1 MSASAEAAKDRWLAE
16 VGALGGS
23 CTPARGEEAVR
34 ADRQRQH
41 RRATG
46 LRDAQG
52 AATVADRD
60 HGVVAALAAPLWIL
74 PPRGSLL

>member
-1 MSASAEAAKDRWLAE
+1 VHAR
-16 VGALGGS
+16 
-23 CTPARGEEAVR
+23 RGE

-41 RRATG
+41 KMATG
-46 LRDAQG
+46 LMDAQS

-60 HGVVAALAAPLWIL
+60 HGVVAALAAPLWVP

>member
-1 MSASAEAAKDRWLAE
+1 VHAR
-16 VGALGGS
+16 
-23 CTPARGEEAVR
+23 RGE

-41 RRATG
+41 KMATG
-46 LRDAQG
+46 LMDAQS